1 MDLNVSTNMIK
12 HLEENIGVNL
22 HDLRLSNGSLDINSK
37 V

>member
-1 MDLNVSTNMIK
+1 MDPNASTNMIK

-22 HDLRLSNGSLDINSK
+22 NDLRLSNLDINFK